1 MLKLEDVRCILIL
14 FSERPNAKTQT
25 DHENEMWEEGG
36 LERGRQSGG
45 GREGERKLVRRRK
58 REIGMR

>member
-1 MLKLEDVRCILIL
+1 MLKLEDVRCFLIL

-36 LERGRQSGG
+36 GREGDKVVGG
-45 GREGERKLVRRRK
+45 GREKESWLEDEREKLA
-58 REIGMR
+58 